1 MANYIVVMDQNTH
14 ADNSSAQTSIENAGG
29 SVLTTFD
36 LSLTFEISATADQ
49 VANISGL
56 KYSSPSDDSSGL
68 SLQVLNTRHFNYV
81 DNRSYSIEEA
91 IEQNANA
98 SYDYYEDFTPKF
110 TGAGKTCYLVDSG
123 IDSTHIEFAN
133 ASINNLFSTIP
144 GDFDDYSGH
153 GTSIGSLIVGE
164 NLGLAKDAT
173 LQNVKLFD
181 NLSGNVTVGNVIN
194 ALNSVLVHHNANNPN
209 DVKVL
214 CAPWVTT
221 QNNIIDDKIS
231 EINNSNI
238 VVVASAGNQ
247 GNDVNGYSPAGVEEI
262 ITTGAHDVH
271 WEITEFTNTPWYG
284 EVASTNVNNYGA
296 AVDIFTL
303 GVNVCAAESG
313 VPTGYRD
320 VTGTSATAGIVAG
333 GVLGYIEKHP
343 SENSNRIKEI
353 IISEG
358 SIRGKKKLS
367 LSTEAEAAG
376 LNFDAMNKSILQV
389 DSGGTDSTGELF
401 GFPSGV
407 VLKVQRGQTANVD
420 LQLNSSASN
429 VAVLSFSPLSP
440 WMTFDVSTGILTADT
455 TSLDANMAP
464 GFYLFGV
471 RGKLNG
477 ITLVE
482 EFSVGVYESSESEL
496 ESGSSYY
503 YDDDNSEYDL
513 AQTVNYQLAPPI
525 LTPDFVPLIPNAK

>member
-29 SVLTTFD
+29 SVLTAFE
-36 LSLTFEISATADQ
+36 LNLTFEISATAEQ
-49 VANISGL
+49 VSNISGL
-56 KYSSPSDDSSGL
+56 KYSSPSEESSGL
-68 SLQVLNTRHFNYV
+68 SLQVLNTKHFNYV
-81 DNRSYSIEEA
+81 DNRTLSLQDA
-91 IEQNANA
+91 ITLGGNSSFSA
-98 SYDYYEDFTPKF
+98 YEDFEPKYS
-110 TGAGKTCYLVDSG
+110 GSGKTCYLVDSG
-123 IDSTHIEFAN
+123 IDSNHVEFAN
-133 ASINNLFSTIP
+133 ATINNLFSTVP

-164 NLGLAKDAT
+164 NLGLAKDGI

-181 NLSGNVTVGNVIN
+181 DLSGNVSVGNVIN

-221 QNNIIDDKIS
+221 QNDIIDDKIR

-247 GNDVNGYSPAGVEEI
+247 GNDVNNYSPAGVEEI

-303 GVNVCAAESG
+303 GVNVCSAESG

-320 VTGTSATAGIVAG
+320 ITGTSATAGIIAG

-343 SENSNRIKEI
+343 SESSNRIKDI
-353 IISEG
+353 LISEG

-367 LSTEAEAAG
+367 LSTEAESAG
-376 LNFDAMNKSILQV
+376 LNFDSMNKSILQV
-389 DSGGTDSTGELF
+389 DSGGTDTTGELF

-407 VLKVQRGQTANVD
+407 VLKVQIGQTANVD
-420 LQLNSSASN
+420 LQLNGSASN

-440 WMTFDVSTGILTADT
+440 WMSFNTGTGILSADAS
-455 TSLDANMAP
+455 SLDANMAP
-464 GFYLFGV
+464 GYYMFGV

-482 EFSVGVYESSESEL
+482 EFSVGVYETNESEL
-496 ESGSSYY
+496 ESSSAYY

-525 LTPDFVPLIPNAK
+525 ITPDYAPLLPGPK